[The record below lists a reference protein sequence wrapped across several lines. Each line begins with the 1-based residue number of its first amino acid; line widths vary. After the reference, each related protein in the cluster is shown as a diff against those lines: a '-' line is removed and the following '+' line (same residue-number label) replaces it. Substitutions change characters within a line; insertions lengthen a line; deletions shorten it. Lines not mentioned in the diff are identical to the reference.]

1 MPKSHTHA
9 RGTRFHRNRAPG
21 VLLAAALMC
30 AAPLA
35 VQAEPEP
42 APRPTAKSPS
52 TPEQPYEQLAFF
64 LGNWIDA
71 EAPPERQAYPE
82 RCNWME
88 GGRRHVVC
96 RTRSRTKT
104 GEWRESLSMFSY
116 RATDKRARPAS
127 GRGSRSRA
135 SRTEASA
142 SGGRKPAE
150 TSRSRPARRRTT
162 SQRRRSSRARRP
174 HGRGALGHADPA
186 SRRRREHHARA
197 ADGSMAA
204 AQAAR
209 QAGWARGVR
218 AARLHARHRGR
229 VQAPSHSGR
238 PAAVRRL
245 GAPSATGQTPAS
257 LRSLSATGAAQL
269 PR

>member
-30 AAPLA
+30 TAPLS

-52 TPEQPYEQLAFF
+52 TPEPPYEQLAFF

-116 RATDKRARPAS
+116 RATDKTYLYYGLRPNGAVEFLK
-127 GRGSRSRA
+127 GRPTADGWEFEGEQGTGATRERTRVKITRLEDGSFRFWG
-135 SRTEASA
+135 TEAR
-142 SGGRKPAE
+142 GDEPFPPGE
-150 TSRSRPARRRTT
+150 TT
-162 SQRRRSSRARRP
+162 
-174 HGRGALGHADPA
+174 HYI
-186 SRRRREHHARA
+186 A
-197 ADGSMAA
+197 APPE
-204 AQAAR
+204 Q
-209 QAGWARGVR
+209 
-218 AARLHARHRGR
+218 
-229 VQAPSHSGR
+229 
-238 PAAVRRL
+238 
-245 GAPSATGQTPAS
+245 
-257 LRSLSATGAAQL
+257 
-269 PR
+269 